1 MKKFDFVKKIPAPP
15 RDGAGIVPPV
25 MTPLPLG
32 SVMPEGWLKGQ
43 FRLSADGFFSHM
55 DDISYF
61 MSDNNGWLKWQK
73 TADEYR
79 KEWKPVPYWNGGYME
94 EYHYARSAWEEQAY
108 WLRGAYRL
116 AVITGNPRLTRICED
131 YFEAMLA
138 SRRPD
143 GYFGPE
149 VLREID
155 SDVGKIPDIWPH
167 FVMADVLAD
176 RYDVTGDRRVL
187 DLLNGFFR
195 YCDGLPEEKLIP
207 PRSEY
212 WQWQG
217 AIQMDRCCDALPV
230 IHRVYRVTGDRA
242 LLSLSEKLYKKW
254 REDKSVRV
262 NRHVVNFA
270 ERFRYAAQR
279 YPLTGDRSAINESK
293 RMLRR
298 HMLKWGQMPGGLWAA
313 DENTRRGKHDPRQGT
328 ETCAMSEAV
337 KSFTY
342 MATLTGESG
351 WADRSEDLMFNSYPA
366 SHTPDYKGL
375 HYLTAD
381 NQPELD
387 GKDHDYDNK
396 GMMTRYSAFA
406 YRCCQHN
413 TGMAW
418 PNFITSS
425 FHNTE
430 DGLVSMSLMPCT
442 ASTEVGGKR
451 VTVTVDTEYPF
462 DLAVTYRI
470 KAPDGPVPL
479 YIRIPSWDDG
489 GTVKAGGETVSLDG
503 RNGFV
508 RVTAQDGD
516 VIRAVFK
523 AEPSVRHFP
532 LNNDC
537 VCVDLG
543 PLTFSL
549 KYDEEWIAAQVRT
562 DKAGLEWTDWDVKA
576 KDPVFPALDLS
587 EKIKIS
593 KRRPVT
599 EGSPFTPDNAP
610 VELTA
615 RGYRVDGWGIGDDNT
630 VMPVPPSPP
639 AVKGAPLKLTL
650 VPLGCMRARLSCF
663 PHVNG

>member
-32 SVMPEGWLKGQ
+32 SVMPAGWLKGQ

-61 MSDNNGWLKWQK
+61 MQENNGWLKWQK

-79 KEWKPVPYWNGGYME
+79 KEWKPVPYWNGGFME

-116 AVITGNPRLTRICED
+116 AVITGNPRLTRISEN
-131 YFEAMLA
+131 YFDAMLA

-212 WQWQG
+212 RQWQG

-230 IHRVYRVTGDRA
+230 IHRVYRLTGDKA

-254 REDKSVRV
+254 RDDKSVRV

-270 ERFRYAAQR
+270 ERIRYAAQR
-279 YPLTGDRSAINESK
+279 YPVTGDRAAINESK

-342 MATLTGESG
+342 LATLTGESG

-387 GKDHDYDNK
+387 GSDHDYDNK

-406 YRCCQHN
+406 
-413 TGMAW
+413 
-418 PNFITSS
+418 
-425 FHNTE
+425 
-430 DGLVSMSLMPCT
+430 
-442 ASTEVGGKR
+442 
-451 VTVTVDTEYPF
+451 
-462 DLAVTYRI
+462 
-470 KAPDGPVPL
+470 
-479 YIRIPSWDDG
+479 
-489 GTVKAGGETVSLDG
+489 
-503 RNGFV
+503 
-508 RVTAQDGD
+508 
-516 VIRAVFK
+516 
-523 AEPSVRHFP
+523 
-532 LNNDC
+532 
-537 VCVDLG
+537 
-543 PLTFSL
+543 
-549 KYDEEWIAAQVRT
+549 
-562 DKAGLEWTDWDVKA
+562 
-576 KDPVFPALDLS
+576 
-587 EKIKIS
+587 
-593 KRRPVT
+593 
-599 EGSPFTPDNAP
+599 
-610 VELTA
+610 
-615 RGYRVDGWGIGDDNT
+615 
-630 VMPVPPSPP
+630 
-639 AVKGAPLKLTL
+639 
-650 VPLGCMRARLSCF
+650 
-663 PHVNG
+663 